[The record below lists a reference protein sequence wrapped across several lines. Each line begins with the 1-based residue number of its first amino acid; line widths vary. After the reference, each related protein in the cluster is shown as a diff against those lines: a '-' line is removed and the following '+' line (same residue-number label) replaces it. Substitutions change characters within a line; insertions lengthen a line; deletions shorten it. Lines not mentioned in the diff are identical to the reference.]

1 MGTNARDRASLGHR
15 STSVKRSST
24 ARHARYLSSRFGSI
38 LAEPAPPPMGTRT
51 RWFSADLA
59 LRQLLAERR
68 RRSRQ
73 RLVSGCR
80 ALECGSGNLRAA
92 TLCGQWLHAS
102 GGEPD
107 FAVTARSGVGVTLS
121 ASPSSLAAG
130 ASMTATWS
138 DIAAPTATDWIGL
151 YARRAW
157 SFSADVA
164 LRQLLA
170 ERRRRSRQRFVPNCP
185 ARERGHGNLRAAT
198 LCGQRLQAPGDE
210 QSIHDYERRR

>member
-38 LAEPAPPPMGTRT
+38 LAEPAPP
-51 RWFSADLA
+51 
-59 LRQLLAERR
+59 
-68 RRSRQ
+68 
-73 RLVSGCR
+73 
-80 ALECGSGNLRAA
+80 
-92 TLCGQWLHAS
+92 LCGQWLHAS

-138 DIAAPTATDWIGL
+138 DIAAPTATD
-151 YARRAW
+151 
-157 SFSADVA
+157 
-164 LRQLLA
+164 
-170 ERRRRSRQRFVPNCP
+170 
-185 ARERGHGNLRAAT
+185 
-198 LCGQRLQAPGDE
+198 
-210 QSIHDYERRR
+210 